1 MRKFA
6 MIRTT
11 TSPLSVR
18 EVAAMLGRSHSSLYR
33 SIGKGRFPLPI
44 ITIGSCWRV
53 PRRAV
58 ELLIDGE
65 VTPPSRPAAFSE
77 SV

>member
-1 MRKFA
+1 

-11 TSPLSVR
+11 TSPLLSVR
-18 EVAAMLGRSHSSLYR
+18 EVAAMLGCSHSSLYR
-33 SIGKGRFPLPI
+33 SISKGTFPLPLI
-44 ITIGSCWRV
+44 IIGSCWRV

-58 ELLIDGE
+58 ERLIDGE
-65 VTPPSRPAAFSE
+65 VTRQLPPTAVME